1 MKEYIVLT
9 ISNQTLFFNFRTINE
24 EESKY
29 VNSLEFYNASLY
41 LTLKYYRKNYSK
53 VLELFK
59 DKNINILTIKR
70 LITFKY
76 SVYILNELK
85 ISYLR
90 LDFPSTIGLED
101 YEMFLEVNTLKQI
114 DCYYMPKFIIDKF
127 KYNGVIVNLYNKEKV
142 SDRFMLLQDAFDYET
157 LYYKK
162 NIEIRENYSTLLL
175 DLKEFLRI
183 NYNLKSIHIY
193 VFSKELINSIID
205 LVKKDE
211 SRNIIV
217 FLHQS
222 YDENGFITKNFAWLK
237 ELNKK
242 CKDEYTCEFRIIY
255 SNTFLFN
262 NLFKQLTFNNLK
274 LISLL
279 CVYVSLVSLIIV
291 KSYEYVEKMSIDELN
306 NSINNVSYAADNN
319 FELDR
324 FNDKNNNNNNDDDT
338 DEDNTTNNNN
348 ANNTNNSTNSN
359 KTNSKY
365 NFDKVFSKLKKINNE
380 TVGFLTVKGSEINYP
395 VVQHNDN
402 SYYLTRDFYKRK
414 SSMGWLYMDYRSDS
428 VNFSSNN
435 IIYGHSMLNGT
446 MFGTLRSVLTS
457 SFRKNSEN
465 MIISYDTPNGE
476 YKFKIFAGYR
486 VNYTTDY
493 LKTDFEN
500 KKEFDSFVK
509 LIRGRS
515 TFKTNDKIEYGD
527 KILTLSTCAGN
538 GEKRL
543 VVHAVLI
550 KE

>member
-9 ISNQTLFFNFRTINE
+9 ISNNILYFNFKTINND
-24 EESKY
+24 ESKHI
-29 VNSLEFYNASLY
+29 NSLEFYNASLF
-41 LTLKYYRKNYSK
+41 LTLKYYKKNYSK
-53 VLELFK
+53 IIKLFK
-59 DKNINILTIKR
+59 DKGIDTLTIKR

-76 SVYILNELK
+76 SVYLLNLLK
-85 ISYLR
+85 IERLR
-90 LDFPSTIGLED
+90 LDFASTISLND
-101 YEMFLEVNTLKQI
+101 YEMFLEVPSLKYI
-114 DCYYMPKFIIDKF
+114 DCYYMPRFIADKF
-127 KYNGVIVNLYNKEKV
+127 KLNNVEVKLYNKNKV
-142 SDRFMLLQDAFDYET
+142 SDRFMLLQDSFDYET

-162 NIEIRENYSTLLL
+162 NIDIKENYSTLLL
-175 DLKEFLRI
+175 DIKEFLRI

-193 VFSKELINSIID
+193 VFSKELISSIID
-205 LVKKDE
+205 LVKNDE
-211 SRNIIV
+211 SRDIII
-217 FLHQS
+217 FLHQG
-222 YDENGFITKNFAWLK
+222 YDSDGFITKNFAWLK

-306 NSINNVSYAADNN
+306 NSINNGSYAADNS

-324 FNDKNNNNNNDDDT
+324 LNDRNSNSE
-338 DEDNTTNNNN
+338 EDTTNNNTS
-348 ANNTNNSTNSN
+348 NNNSN
-359 KTNSKY
+359 KNNNVNSKY
-365 NFDKVFSKLKKINNE
+365 KFDKVFSKLKKINNE
-380 TVGFLTVKGSEINYP
+380 TVGFLTVKGTNINYP
-395 VVQHNDN
+395 IVQHSDN
-402 SYYLTRDFYKRK
+402 SYYLKKDFYKKK
-414 SSMGWLYMDYRSDS
+414 SSMGWVYMDYRNDS

-446 MFGTLRSVLTS
+446 MFGTLKNVLTS

-486 VNYTTDY
+486 VSYTTDY
-493 LKTDFEN
+493 LKTEFEN
-500 KKEFDSFVK
+500 EKEFDSFVK

-515 TFKTNDKIEYGD
+515 SFKTNDKVKFGD